1 MPEIRIQNWIYI
13 FVLGKIPS
21 SLNANASNPFK
32 DTNMTTATATLTNAS
47 TGNFTRL
54 LNAFLAEVRR
64 AVELAGAPYMNGP
77 VPPM

>member
-1 MPEIRIQNWIYI
+1 
-13 FVLGKIPS
+13 
-21 SLNANASNPFK
+21 
-32 DTNMTTATATLTNAS
+32 MTTATATLTNAS